1 MIIKAIA
8 FAIILLSSINSVFAN
23 DTLYQNLAYDMLN
36 IVTKKSKNNK
46 VVKVAIV
53 DDGFRLSHKVLK
65 NYVFKNENEILNNFR
80 DDDKN
85 GYIDDVTGWDVSDN
99 DSNVGIIEGRES
111 EFRHGT
117 YIASIVIKVFE
128 RFYGED
134 APKYLQII
142 PVKVLSDHTKS
153 TYLEDGYKGI
163 EYASK
168 IGADIICCAWSGGV
182 FGRDEK
188 AIVDEALSKGQI
200 IVSSAGN
207 FFTEDVNYP
216 AKYDGL
222 IAVSGV
228 DINYRKIS
236 KANYDMRVDICA
248 PGDSIFGAYPIAD
261 NAFTFSNGTSPATAF
276 ISGCIA
282 ILKSLNYDA
291 DTELIKDALFLT
303 SKPIDEFN
311 LTYAGKLGAG
321 FPNMENAVEYIL
333 NPSYKYS
340 YFNEK
345 LPEGKILF
353 GASSK
358 IQTRLIN
365 PVGEYRGIHILPIK
379 IDNSAKLK
387 IYSNDSVFYEG
398 KTNEFKTGLYIES
411 NAIKIESGGIK
422 GKKNSTE
429 ISYFMQTIDSTKLF
443 CSDVVYINSDSGI
456 ITDGSGENNYANK
469 SVCKWIITASENKR
483 IKLDFTKMH
492 TEPNVDFV
500 YIYDGDTSIKESLL
514 AQFSGGTK
522 PPIITSN
529 TNQVMIWFLSND
541 YVTGNGWELK
551 FEAVESVN

>member
-8 FAIILLSSINSVFAN
+8 FAIILLSSTNSVFAN

-36 IVTKKSKNNK
+36 IVAKKSKNNK

-99 DSNVGIIEGRES
+99 DSNVGIIDGRES

-142 PVKVLSDHTKS
+142 PVKVLADHTKS

-168 IGADIICCAWSGGV
+168 IGADIICCAWSGGL

-248 PGDSIFGAYPIAD
+248 PGDSIFGAYPTAD

-303 SKPIDEFN
+303 AKPIDEHN

-345 LPEGKILF
+345 LPEGKVLF
-353 GASSK
+353 GASNK

-379 IDNSAKLK
+379 IDNSAMLK

-443 CSDVVYINSDSGI
+443 CSDVVYINSDFGI

>member
-1 MIIKAIA
+1 MLIKAIA

-23 DTLYQNLAYDMLN
+23 DTLYQNLAFDMLN
-36 IVTKKSKNNK
+36 IVAKKSMNNK
-46 VVKVAIV
+46 MVKVAIV

-99 DSNVGIIEGRES
+99 DNNVGIIEGRES
-111 EFRHGT
+111 EFQHGT

-128 RFYGED
+128 RYYGED
-134 APKYLQII
+134 APKYLRII
-142 PVKVLSDHTKS
+142 PVKVLSDHSKS
-153 TYLEDGYKGI
+153 TYLKDGYKGI

-168 IGADIICCAWSGGV
+168 IGADIICCAWSGGE

-188 AIVDEALSKGQI
+188 AILDEALSKGQI

-216 AKYDGL
+216 AKYDGV

-228 DINYRKIS
+228 DINYRKIQ

-248 PGDSIFGAYPIAD
+248 PGDSIFGAYPSAD
-261 NAFTFSNGTSPATAF
+261 NAFIYSKGTSPATAF
-276 ISGCIA
+276 IAGCIA
-282 ILKSLNYDA
+282 ILKSLNYSA
-291 DTELIKDALFLT
+291 DTEMIKDALFLT
-303 SKPIDEFN
+303 AKPIDEFN

-333 NPSYKYS
+333 NPGFKYS

-345 LPEGKILF
+345 LPEGKVLF

-365 PVGEYRGIHILPIK
+365 PVGEYRGIHILPTK
-379 IDNSAKLK
+379 IDNSSKLK

-398 KTNEFKTGLYIES
+398 KTNEFKTGLYIEN
-411 NAIKIESGGIK
+411 NAIAIESGALK

-429 ISYFMQTIDSTKLF
+429 ISYFVQTIDSTKLF
-443 CSDVVYINSDSGI
+443 CNDVVYINSDSGI

-500 YIYDGDTSIKESLL
+500 YIYDGDTSLKENLL
-514 AQFSGGTK
+514 AQFSGANK

-529 TNQVMIWFLSND
+529 TNRVMIWFLSND
-541 YVTGNGWELK
+541 FITGNGWELK
-551 FEAVESVN
+551 FEAVESIK